1 MGWIQPSGVSN
12 WGISEDVPL
21 RVAISDPAPS
31 SGNTGGTTWQIDIGP
46 VSGGIWW
53 STSGNLTAS
62 SEGIR
67 RDTVRTTWSTPA
79 DFQGTENPVQ
89 LRLTAK
95 ATDGEGQ
102 TAVDFAEA
110 WLTRTALT
118 SDALWSLDVGP
129 PAQCTGLGLP
139 TPGPWPLNGADLAHL
154 LFLDGQGLLLLGGEE
169 LQAVPVGDGPP
180 APVLWTRTSP
190 SGLIGDHVRVL
201 RRTAPTG
208 GPAHAL
214 VGWGDRVERLGP
226 DGTPVSTWLLQEGEV
241 LIDAARMESD
251 LIALV
256 RTAQGEWRMVRY
268 NADSG
273 ARIGAITW
281 TPEAAGSAGPQ
292 GIGWLMHLDGAPAA
306 LETDGRA
313 RRWFTEPDGSTG
325 LTTLTL
331 EGEGTVSQAGLLEDG
346 RSWISRQQSRI
357 YDGSAE
363 GDLFHSG
370 QVQAMTTDRANG
382 LIWMLTEDGGG
393 MAWIA
398 VDGQTLMPLS
408 LPTQN
413 VPTTTLQGC
422 VAHNRPGPL

>member
-1 MGWIQPSGVSN
+1 
-12 WGISEDVPL
+12 
-21 RVAISDPAPS
+21 
-31 SGNTGGTTWQIDIGP
+31 
-46 VSGGIWW
+46 
-53 STSGNLTAS
+53 
-62 SEGIR
+62 
-67 RDTVRTTWSTPA
+67 
-79 DFQGTENPVQ
+79 
-89 LRLTAK
+89 
-95 ATDGEGQ
+95 
-102 TAVDFAEA
+102 
-110 WLTRTALT
+110 
-118 SDALWSLDVGP
+118 
-129 PAQCTGLGLP
+129 
-139 TPGPWPLNGADLAHL
+139 
-154 LFLDGQGLLLLGGEE
+154 
-169 LQAVPVGDGPP
+169 
-180 APVLWTRTSP
+180 
-190 SGLIGDHVRVL
+190 
-201 RRTAPTG
+201 
-208 GPAHAL
+208 
-214 VGWGDRVERLGP
+214 
-226 DGTPVSTWLLQEGEV
+226 
-241 LIDAARMESD
+241 
-251 LIALV
+251 
-256 RTAQGEWRMVRY
+256 MVRY